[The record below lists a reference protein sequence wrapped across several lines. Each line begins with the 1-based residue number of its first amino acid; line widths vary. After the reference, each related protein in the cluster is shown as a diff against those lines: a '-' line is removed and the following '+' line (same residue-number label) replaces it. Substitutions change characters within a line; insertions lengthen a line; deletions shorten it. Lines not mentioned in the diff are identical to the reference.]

1 MNFALDVMTGLSSEK
16 KFLSSK
22 YFYDEAG
29 DKLFQQIMELDEY
42 YLTKCEFEILESH
55 KDNLLEKF
63 SNHRMP
69 FQLVEFGAGDGMKTK
84 ILISHFITARA
95 DFSYLPIDIS
105 IHALDNLMC
114 DLNRTYPDLQGQAI
128 NGDYFQGLRTLNGA
142 IPKAILFL
150 GSNIGNFSPLKAR
163 DFLTEMRDCIS
174 VNDKILIGFDL
185 KKDPEVIRK
194 AYNDSKGITR
204 AFNMNLL
211 NRINTELEGEFI
223 IENFEHIPTYNPDTG
238 AAKSYLVSTTDQTVY
253 IGKLKRKFK
262 FVAGEK
268 IFMEI
273 SQKYDMDDI
282 ADLARWSGFRIAA
295 NYYDD
300 KKYFVDSLWEPL
312 PSR

>member
-1 MNFALDVMTGLSSEK
+1 MNTFHLWA
-16 KFLSSK
+16 FL
-22 YFYDEAG
+22 
-29 DKLFQQIMELDEY
+29 I
-42 YLTKCEFEILESH
+42 
-55 KDNLLEKF
+55 
-63 SNHRMP
+63 
-69 FQLVEFGAGDGMKTK
+69 
-84 ILISHFITARA
+84 
-95 DFSYLPIDIS
+95 
-105 IHALDNLMC
+105 
-114 DLNRTYPDLQGQAI
+114 
-128 NGDYFQGLRTLNGA
+128 
-142 IPKAILFL
+142 L

-204 AFNMNLL
+204 AFNLNLL
-211 NRINTELEGEFI
+211 KRINTELEGEFI

-238 AAKSYLVSTTDQTVY
+238 AAKSYLVSTTDQAVY
-253 IGKLKRKFK
+253 IGKLKRKLK

-282 ADLARWSGFRIAA
+282 ADLDRWSGFRIAT

-300 KKYFVDSLWEPL
+300 IKYFVDTLWEPL

>member
-63 SNHRMP
+63 SNHMMP
-69 FQLVEFGAGDGMKTK
+69 FQLVEFGAGDGLKTK

-163 DFLTEMRDCIS
+163 DFLTEMRDCIG

-204 AFNMNLL
+204 AFNLNLL
-211 NRINTELEGEFI
+211 KRINTELEGEFI

-273 SQKYDMDDI
+273 FQKYDMDDI

-300 KKYFVDSLWEPL
+300 KKYFVDTLWEPL

>member
-204 AFNMNLL
+204 AFNLNLL
-211 NRINTELEGEFI
+211 KRINTELEGEFI

-300 KKYFVDSLWEPL
+300 KKYFVDTLWEPL